1 MANCPKCNGHLKI
14 TDWRQHCPHC
24 GANIVVY
31 DLQERLMQ
39 QADTAE
45 VQHYHFQKKLDRL
58 KASFVGSKLA
68 VARICTSF
76 IPVAALFLP
85 LAKCRFNLPYSDYE
99 GNVSLLTVY
108 NSIDKITENGIIT
121 ADKTLTLCLALLA
134 LSVVMWLV
142 HFFFLMLACSKRAK
156 LRGWIIN
163 SLLLIT
169 SIGAA
174 AVFASNT
181 QSPVYSGKLA
191 FGAFI
196 YILMQVINAAVDMI
210 TLYKGI
216 EIRHKQC
223 YVGGIPIEEYFE
235 MQKTLSPG
243 EIRKEQYRRLQ
254 EQRDAEEARLA
265 KERREKKTE
274 EEQAHEKELEEE
286 ILKEIEE
293 EKKAKEGEVNGDE

>member
-45 VQHYHFQKKLDRL
+45 VQHYYFQKKIDRL
-58 KASFVGSKLA
+58 KSSFVGSKLA

-121 ADKTLTLCLALLA
+121 ADKALTACLVLLA

-142 HFFFLMLACSKRAK
+142 HFALLMLACSKRAK
-156 LRGWIIN
+156 LRGYIIN

-181 QSPVYSGKLA
+181 QSPVYSGRLA
-191 FGAFI
+191 FGAFL
-196 YILMQVINAAVDMI
+196 YILLQAVNAAVDMI
-210 TLYKGI
+210 TIYKGI
-216 EIRHKQC
+216 EVRHKQC

-235 MQKTLSPG
+235 MQKTLSPE

-265 KERREKKTE
+265 EEQNENRSEDEAAREKEIE
-274 EEQAHEKELEEE
+274 EEL
-286 ILKEIEE
+286 LKEIEE
-293 EKKAKEGEVNGDE
+293 EKKKAEEVSADE

>member
-108 NSIDKITENGIIT
+108 NSIDTITENGIIT
-121 ADKTLTLCLALLA
+121 ADKALTACLVLLA

-142 HFFFLMLACSKRAK
+142 HFALLMLACSKRAK
-156 LRGWIIN
+156 LRGYIIN

-174 AVFASNT
+174 AVFALNT
-181 QSPVYSGKLA
+181 ASPVYSGKLA
-191 FGAFI
+191 FGAFL
-196 YILMQVINAAVDMI
+196 YILLQAVNAAVDMI
-210 TLYKGI
+210 TIYKGI
-216 EIRHKQC
+216 EVRHKQC

-235 MQKTLSPG
+235 MQKTLSPE
-243 EIRKEQYRRLQ
+243 EIRREQYRRLQ

-265 KERREKKTE
+265 EEQKGSRSEDEAAREKEIE
-274 EEQAHEKELEEE
+274 EEL
-286 ILKEIEE
+286 LKEIEE
-293 EKKAKEGEVNGDE
+293 EKKKAEEVSADE

>member
-1 MANCPKCNGHLKI
+1 MANCPKCGYHLKL
-14 TDWRQHCPHC
+14 TDYKPNCPKC
-24 GANIVVY
+24 GINIVY
-31 DLQERLMQ
+31 YNMDERLQEE
-39 QADTAE
+39 ADVAE
-45 VQHYHFQKKLDRL
+45 LDHVRVQKKIDRL
-58 KASFVGSKLA
+58 KSSFVGSKLA
-68 VARICTSF
+68 VVRICTSF
-76 IPVAALFLP
+76 LPVFALLLP

-108 NSIDKITENGIIT
+108 NSIDKITENGIVT
-121 ADKTLTLCLALLA
+121 ADKTLTICLALLA

-156 LRGWIIN
+156 LRGWVIN
-163 SLLLIT
+163 SLLLIS

-174 AVFASNT
+174 VVFASNT

-235 MQKTLSPG
+235 MQKTLSPE

-293 EKKAKEGEVNGDE
+293 EKKAKEGEANGDE